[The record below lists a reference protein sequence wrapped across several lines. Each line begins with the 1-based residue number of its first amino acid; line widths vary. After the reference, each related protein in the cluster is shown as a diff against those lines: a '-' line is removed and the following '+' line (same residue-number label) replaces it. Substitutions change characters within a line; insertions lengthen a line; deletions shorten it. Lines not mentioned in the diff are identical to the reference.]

1 MTKNTNYKEVYR
13 YFKDGYLKLRNQ
25 SGGYSKCDG
34 YCGRPKLIGD
44 HCCDDCSNDTGHSD
58 NCNKQL
64 ADEYNIKP
72 FIDNA
77 YFNDYIV
84 NELIKY
90 APETEEE
97 KKEKEERERK
107 EREEKERTEK
117 EEKERQEKEE
127 REREEKERQ
136 EKEERERIEREERER
151 IEREEREKKE
161 KEEKERIEREE
172 REKKEKEEKERIER
186 EEKERIEREER
197 EKKEKEEKE
206 REERER
212 EERER
217 KERERTEREERERT
231 EKEEK
236 ERKERESSVSVF
248 VPTTYNDL
256 VNMTDDD
263 FKKLENNSVT
273 SESVE
278 KLYNLLE
285 GEKLYN
291 LLEGENLE
299 KGIIIADK
307 LKEVLIKKIPDLLK
321 QKNRV
326 GYDTLPEDI
335 KKDMVKSYVDQYN
348 QVAEL
353 AKNRIKS
360 VDLGGGDFGNY
371 FMKNMHNFNMDG
383 GQNIDLLTILTLH
396 DTIKKKINEINR
408 NRNDKNTDLILYFY
422 GKNPQMKSI
431 VDSVINDNSLN
442 DSIKESLYEYRKYL
456 YLYDNGIEEKNEE
469 TLRNKYIFN
478 RIKTNY
484 YKNDDYKH
492 FNEFLNYKLYLA
504 FLKYNDKI
512 KELENKIQ
520 TILKDE
526 QDKIHDY
533 KLNEYKTVEYQI
545 PDGLDLNNINK
556 KIAKS
561 EDIIKNVILEK
572 KEERLRKE
580 EEERLRK
587 EEEERLKKEEEERL
601 RKEEEERLRKEEE
614 ERKRKEEEER
624 LRKEDEE
631 RKRKEEE
638 RLRKAEE
645 EEKRKEE
652 ERKRKEEEE
661 AKIQEEEKK
670 RQEEAKRQA
679 EEEERKRK
687 EEEERKRKEEEEEEA
702 KRKAEGKEEKEKAS
716 VTPEDMCKLYI
727 DSMTNHPDKFKEFQR
742 ILDRGHLPVFNNDT
756 NEYDE
761 VDPINNP
768 APAGGKRKVRKYKL
782 IK

>member
-117 EEKERQEKEE
+117 EEKERQ
-127 REREEKERQ
+127 
-136 EKEERERIEREERER
+136 
-151 IEREEREKKE
+151 
-161 KEEKERIEREE
+161 
-172 REKKEKEEKERIER
+172 
-186 EEKERIEREER
+186 
-197 EKKEKEEKE
+197 
-206 REERER
+206 
-212 EERER
+212 
-217 KERERTEREERERT
+217 

-587 EEEERLKKEEEERL
+587 EEEER
-601 RKEEEERLRKEEE
+601 
-614 ERKRKEEEER
+614 KRKEEEER